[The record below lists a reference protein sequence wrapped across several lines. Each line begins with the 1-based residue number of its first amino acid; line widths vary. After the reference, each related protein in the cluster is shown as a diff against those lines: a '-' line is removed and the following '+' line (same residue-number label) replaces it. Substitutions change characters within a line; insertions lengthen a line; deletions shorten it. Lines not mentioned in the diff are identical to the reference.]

1 MCIALLSTQHP
12 RYPLIIL
19 NNRDEFLHRATARA
33 SWWDTPE
40 TAHIFSGRD
49 LARPERGTWLGVTQ
63 QGRITILTNF
73 RESSSAAAI
82 GTRSRG
88 AMVNAFL
95 TAPDTSIRSVKEW
108 VHHLL
113 TTDGDE
119 GCKNVGGFSLI
130 CGTIRPKR
138 GATERERVQLEPLA
152 VISNRTQQAGKD
164 NEAHWICSSPDQVHV
179 LSNDPFESP
188 HPWPKVMLGKDLMSQ
203 AVEKTIKEEYSEDEM
218 IETFFGV
225 LSRNTTPVIPGKQTY
240 DTDLESL
247 RHSIFIPAFDVHKE
261 TSLAADSKQDEEDS
275 DITHSPILV
284 PNRNGATHPATPPIS
299 IPSPIRNHEVHHIC
313 ATPDSPSDLHP
324 PTGVPFDSPR
334 VYGTQKQTI
343 ILVDRTGRLKY
354 IERTLYD
361 DKAEWVGGVENED
374 RDVVCEFQI
383 EGWGA

>member
-1 MCIALLSTQHP
+1 MCIVLVSTQHP

-33 SWWDTPE
+33 SRWDTPE

-95 TAPDTSIRSVKEW
+95 TAPDTSIRSVNEW

-113 TTDGDE
+113 TADGDE

-138 GATERERVQLEPLA
+138 GATDSGERVQLEPLA
-152 VISNRTQQAGKD
+152 VISNRTQKAGEA
-164 NEAHWICSSPDQVHV
+164 NETHWICSNPDQVYA

-188 HPWPKVMLGKDLMSQ
+188 RPWPKVMLGKDLMRQ
-203 AVEKTIKEEYSEDEM
+203 AVEKAIKKDSSEDEM
-218 IETFFGV
+218 IEAFFGV
-225 LSRNTTPVIPGKQTY
+225 LSRNTIPKIPGRQTY

-247 RHSIFIPAFDVHKE
+247 RHSVFIPAFDVHKE
-261 TSLAADSKQDEEDS
+261 SQQPSNAVNGKQDS
-275 DITHSPILV
+275 DIHTHQYQ
-284 PNRNGATHPATPPIS
+284 
-299 IPSPIRNHEVHHIC
+299 NHEVHHIC
-313 ATPDSPSDLHP
+313 ATPTNSDFPNDLHP
-324 PTGVPFDSPR
+324 PNAVPFDSPR
-334 VYGTQKQTI
+334 VYGTQNQTI

-354 IERTLYD
+354 IERTLYN

-374 RDVVCEFQI
+374 RDIVFEFQI
-383 EGWGA
+383 EGWGP

>member
-1 MCIALLSTQHP
+1 MCIVLVSTQHP

-33 SWWDTPE
+33 SLWDTPE

-73 RESSSAAAI
+73 RESSTAAAI

-113 TTDGDE
+113 TADGDE

-138 GATERERVQLEPLA
+138 GATDNGERIQLEPLA
-152 VISNRTQQAGKD
+152 VISNRMQKAGEA
-164 NEAHWICSSPDQVHV
+164 NETHWICSKPDQVYA

-188 HPWPKVMLGKDLMSQ
+188 RPWPKVMLGKDLMRQ
-203 AVEKTIKEEYSEDEM
+203 AVEKAIKEESSEDEM
-218 IETFFGV
+218 IEAFFGV
-225 LSRNTTPVIPGKQTY
+225 LSHDTIPKIPGRQTY

-247 RHSIFIPAFDVHKE
+247 RHSVFIPAFDVHKE
-261 TSLAADSKQDEEDS
+261 SQQSS
-275 DITHSPILV
+275 I
-284 PNRNGATHPATPPIS
+284 PNENCATQSTTPPIS
-299 IPSPIRNHEVHHIC
+299 IPPPIRNHEVHQIC
-313 ATPDSPSDLHP
+313 ATPTNSDFPSDLHP
-324 PTGVPFDSPR
+324 PNGVPFDSPR
-334 VYGTQKQTI
+334 VYGTQNQTI
-343 ILVDRTGRLKY
+343 ILVDRAGRLKY
-354 IERTLYD
+354 IERTLYN

-374 RDVVCEFQI
+374 RDIVYEFQI
-383 EGWGA
+383 EGWVP

>member
-33 SWWDTPE
+33 SWWDTPD

-49 LARPERGTWLGVTQ
+49 LTRPERGTWLGVTQ

-73 RESSSAAAI
+73 RESSSAAAA

-88 AMVNAFL
+88 AVVNAFL
-95 TAPDTSIRSVKEW
+95 TASDTSIRSVKEW

-113 TTDGDE
+113 TADGDE
-119 GCKNVGGFSLI
+119 GCKNVGGFTLI

-138 GATERERVQLEPLA
+138 GATDRGERVQLEPLA
-152 VISNRTQQAGKD
+152 VISNRTQKTGED
-164 NEAHWICSSPDQVHV
+164 NEAHWICSNPDQVHV

-188 HPWPKVMLGKDLMSQ
+188 HPWPKVMLGKDLMRQ
-203 AVEKTIKEEYSEDEM
+203 AVEKAIKEESSEDEM
-218 IETFFGV
+218 IEAFFDV
-225 LSRNTTPVIPGKQTY
+225 LNHNTIPIIPGRQTI

-247 RHSIFIPAFDVHKE
+247 RHSIFIPAFEVHKE
-261 TSLAADSKQDEEDS
+261 GQHPSDAATGKEGEEDS
-275 DITHSPILV
+275 DITHSPLLL
-284 PNRNGATHPATPPIS
+284 PNGNETIPPIPTPSPNIRATPT
-299 IPSPIRNHEVHHIC
+299 N
-313 ATPDSPSDLHP
+313 SDFPNGLYP
-324 PTGVPFDSPR
+324 PCGVPFDSPR

-354 IERTLYD
+354 IERMLYD
-361 DKAEWVGGVENED
+361 DNAEWVGGVENED